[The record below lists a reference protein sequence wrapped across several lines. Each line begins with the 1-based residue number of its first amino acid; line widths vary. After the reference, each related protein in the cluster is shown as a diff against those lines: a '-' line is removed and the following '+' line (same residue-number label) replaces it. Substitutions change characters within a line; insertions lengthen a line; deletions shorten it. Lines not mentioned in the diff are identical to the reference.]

1 MLGDNMKKIVS
12 MVLILLMISTVSLCY
27 GVADIDNSG
36 YEVETSVRI
45 NGSYLYSDTPHILV
59 GDTVFVVGRYL
70 TEALGGE
77 IEWINDTK
85 TVKITLDGKVIK
97 IVIGSTDAEVDGASV
112 ELYKASFI
120 NDGRTMIP
128 LRFVS
133 ENFGCDVSWNQNTY
147 TVDIINE
154 EVEVPAAY
162 ICDRSYTDEDLYLLS
177 KIVTVES
184 GDTSL
189 EMAMAI
195 SNTILNR
202 VEDKG
207 FPDTIEDVIYQ
218 VDEYVQFPPAHK
230 GTFES
235 LKPMSL
241 SIAAAK
247 KALEGVN
254 NIGDALY
261 FNNQPFESKS
271 EDLIQ
276 IIDGEYFYR

>member
-1 MLGDNMKKIVS
+1 MKKIIS
-12 MVLILLMISTVSLCY
+12 MVLSLLIISTVSLCY
-27 GVADIDNSG
+27 GDVDIDDSG
-36 YEVETSVRI
+36 YDYVVESSVRI
-45 NGSYLYSDTPHILV
+45 NGSYLYSDTPHMLV

-70 TEALGGE
+70 AEALGGE
-77 IEWINDTK
+77 IEWIGETK
-85 TVKITLDGKVIK
+85 TVKITLNGKVIE
-97 IVIGSTDAEVDGASV
+97 IVIGSTDAEVDGAAV
-112 ELYKASFI
+112 ELYKDPFI

-133 ENFGCDVSWNQNTY
+133 ENFGCDVFWNQDTY

-154 EVEVPAAY
+154 EVKVPAEY
-162 ICDRSYTDEDLYLLS
+162 IYDRNYTDEDLYLLS

-202 VEDKG
+202 VEDKE

-218 VDEYVQFPPAHK
+218 VDVHVQFPPAHK
-230 GTFES
+230 GTFEN
-235 LKPMSL
+235 LKPTSL